1 MQNLIKY
8 KMNKLLKRAA
18 IWYARNYRLNTPEKI
33 FKHLAKYYFDYSPFL
48 CNAMFDLFS
57 KRLIKDKVFFDAKK
71 KLSFYLKQY
80 YLEFAGKRTFD
91 SFWENPYDVK
101 TIENKKKFLRF
112 IAEKEG
118 GKK

>member
-1 MQNLIKY
+1 
-8 KMNKLLKRAA
+8 MNKLLKRAA

-33 FKHLAKYYFDYSPFL
+33 FKHLAKYYFDYSPHL
-48 CNAMFDLFS
+48 CNALFS
-57 KRLIKDKVFFDAKK
+57 LYAKNCIKEKVFFKTRN
-71 KLSFYLKQY
+71 KLWY
-80 YLEFAGKRTFD
+80 YLENYSYEFAGKRTFD